1 MLVTEEEARDKYC
14 CQQLDNAEPGESYC
28 LASQCMAWRWG
39 WRVDSGENIRAGYCG
54 LAGKPV

>member
-28 LASQCMAWRWG
+28 LGSQCMAWRW
-39 WRVDSGENIRAGYCG
+39 VDLTEKQVLYGYCG
-54 LAGKPV
+54 LAGKPE